1 MPFSETKLDRQE
13 NYPKSDIAKTFKT
26 QDSTA
31 AISMKHR
38 QQSPQKQHKSQDIQG
53 FLPVLQNT
61 QFLILWGGQ
70 IFSQLADK
78 IYLVLTIA
86 IVASSFQIAGEP
98 ISLWVSPITI
108 AFTIPAVLFGSLAG
122 VYVDRWSKKSVL
134 VLSNLF
140 RGVFVLILPVLLWL
154 AQGKILINKISLG
167 FFLLLT
173 ITFLVSTLT
182 QFFAPAE
189 QATIPFIVPK
199 KDLLAANSI
208 YTTTIMAL
216 LIVGFALGEP
226 LLDLADHLVGSWGFA
241 EDIGKEILVGG
252 AYAIAGIILM
262 GLKIDHDRGSP
273 NPENSHPLQD
283 IGEGI
288 QYLKTNLRVR
298 NALIQLIILFSI
310 FAALVV
316 LAVSL
321 ADKIPEIEADEFGIL
336 LATTGIGMGA
346 SAAVIGNLGQ
356 RFSNAQLSFWGSVG
370 MAGSLVGLSSA
381 TVNLWLALVMCVF
394 MGVFA
399 ALIGV
404 PMQTTI
410 QLETPPDMRGKVFGL
425 QNNAVNIALSLPL
438 VLAAEAEAHFGLAS
452 VILGLAAIALLGGLL
467 TRYLTRLS
475 DKGSK

>member
-1 MPFSETKLDRQE
+1 
-13 NYPKSDIAKTFKT
+13 
-26 QDSTA
+26 
-31 AISMKHR
+31 MK
-38 QQSPQKQHKSQDIQG
+38 QGQSKDIQG
-53 FLPVLQNT
+53 FLPVFQNT

-86 IVASSFQIAGEP
+86 IVASSFQIVGQP

-108 AFTIPAVLFGSLAG
+108 AFTIPAILFGSLAG

-134 VLSNLF
+134 VLSNIF
-140 RGVFVLILPVLLWL
+140 RGAFVLILPILLWF
-154 AQGKILINKISLG
+154 AQGKVLTNEISLG

-189 QATIPFIVPK
+189 QAVIPLLVPK

-216 LIVGFALGEP
+216 LIVGFAVGEP
-226 LLDLADHLVGSWGFA
+226 LLDLADYLVGSWGFA
-241 EDIGKEILVGG
+241 HDIGKEILVGG

-262 GLKIDHDRGSP
+262 GLKIEHDQSSQDSH
-273 NPENSHPLQD
+273 NSHPLQD

-288 QYLKTNLRVR
+288 QYLKSNLRVR
-298 NALIQLIILFSI
+298 NALVQLIILFSI

-321 ADKIPEIEADEFGIL
+321 ADKIPEIEADEFGFL
-336 LATTGIGMGA
+336 LAATGVGMGA

-356 RFSNAQLSFWGSVG
+356 RFSHTQLSFCGSMGIAV
-370 MAGSLVGLSSA
+370 SLAGLSYA
-381 TVNLWLALVMCVF
+381 TGNLWLSLMMSVF
-394 MGVFA
+394 TGAFA

-410 QLETPPDMRGKVFGL
+410 QSETPPDMRGKVFGL

-438 VLAAEAEAHFGLAS
+438 VLAAEAEAHFGLES
-452 VILGLAAIALLGGLL
+452 VILGLAAIALLGGVT
-467 TRYLTRLS
+467 TRYFSR
-475 DKGSK
+475 

>member
-1 MPFSETKLDRQE
+1 MPLSETKLDREE
-13 NYPKSDIAKTFKT
+13 NYPKSETFDTSET
-26 QDSTA
+26 QDFTS
-31 AISMKHR
+31 AISMKH
-38 QQSPQKQHKSQDIQG
+38 PPKKQHKSKDIQG

-86 IVASSFQIAGEP
+86 IIASSFQIIGQP

-134 VLSNLF
+134 IFSNLF
-140 RGVFVLILPVLLWL
+140 RGAFVLILPFLLWL
-154 AQGKILINKISLG
+154 AQGKILTNKISLG
-167 FFLLLT
+167 FVLLLT

-189 QATIPFIVPK
+189 QAAIPLIVPK

-216 LIVGFALGEP
+216 LIVGFAVGEP
-226 LLDLADHLVGSWGFA
+226 LLDLADHIVGSWGFT

-252 AYAIAGIILM
+252 AYAVAGIILM
-262 GLKIDHDRGSP
+262 GLKIDNDQCSQ
-273 NPENSHPLQD
+273 NSENSHPLQD

-336 LATTGIGMGA
+336 LATTGVGMGA

-356 RFSNAQLSFWGSVG
+356 RFSNSQLSFWGSVG
-370 MAGSLVGLSSA
+370 MAGSLVGLSYA
-381 TVNLWLALVMCVF
+381 TGNLWLALIICVL

-438 VLAAEAEAHFGLAS
+438 VLAAEAEAHFGLEL
-452 VILGLAAIALLGGLL
+452 VILGLAAIALCGGLL
-467 TRYLTRLS
+467 TRYLTR
-475 DKGSK
+475 

>member
-1 MPFSETKLDRQE
+1 MAEGRW
-13 NYPKSDIAKTFKT
+13 
-26 QDSTA
+26 
-31 AISMKHR
+31 
-38 QQSPQKQHKSQDIQG
+38 QKEKEIDDIQG
-53 FLPVLQNT
+53 FLPVLQNS

-86 IVASSFQIAGEP
+86 IVASSFQILGRP

-122 VYVDRWSKKSVL
+122 VYVDRWAKKSVL
-134 VLSNLF
+134 VFSNLF
-140 RGVFVLILPVLLWL
+140 RGAFVLTLPILLWL
-154 AQGKILINKISLG
+154 AQEKFLTSQISLG

-189 QATIPFIVPK
+189 QAAIPLLVPK

-216 LIVGFALGEP
+216 LIVGFAVGEP
-226 LLDLADHLVGSWGFA
+226 LLDIADHLVGSWGFA
-241 EDIGKEILVGG
+241 DDIGKEILVGG
-252 AYAIAGIILM
+252 AYVIAGLILM
-262 GLKIDHDRGSP
+262 GLKIEHDQCHQSSENDHP
-273 NPENSHPLQD
+273 WQD
-283 IGEGI
+283 IKEGI

-321 ADKIPEIEADEFGIL
+321 ADKIPEIEADEFGFL
-336 LATTGIGMGA
+336 LAATGVGMGA
-346 SAAVIGNLGQ
+346 SAAVIGNLGS
-356 RFSNAQLSFWGSVG
+356 RFSNAQLSFCGSIG
-370 MAGSLVGLSSA
+370 IAFSLAGLSYA
-381 TVNLWLALVMCVF
+381 TGNLWLALTMSVLA
-394 MGVFA
+394 GASA

-410 QLETPPDMRGKVFGL
+410 QSETPPDMRGKVFGL

-438 VLAAEAEAHFGLAS
+438 VLAAQAEAFFGLEL
-452 VILGLAAIALLGGLL
+452 VILGLAAIALLGGVI
-467 TRYLTRLS
+467 TRYLSR
-475 DKGSK
+475 

>member
-1 MPFSETKLDRQE
+1 MPLSETKLDREE
-13 NYPKSDIAKTFKT
+13 NNPTKSETSET
-26 QDSTA
+26 PDSNS
-31 AISMKHR
+31 AISIKDW
-38 QQSPQKQHKSQDIQG
+38 KQNSTERHKSQG

-86 IVASSFQIAGEP
+86 IVASSFQITGQP

-154 AQGKILINKISLG
+154 AQGKVLTHNISLG
-167 FFLLLT
+167 FVLLLT

-189 QATIPFIVPK
+189 QAAIPLIVPK

-216 LIVGFALGEP
+216 LIVGFAVGEP
-226 LLDLADHLVGSWGFA
+226 LLDLADYIIESWGFA

-252 AYAIAGIILM
+252 AYAIAGIILI
-262 GLKIDHDRGSP
+262 GLKIGNDQCTQ
-273 NPENSHPLQD
+273 NPENTHLLQD

-336 LATTGIGMGA
+336 LATTGVGMGA

-356 RFSNAQLSFWGSVG
+356 RFSHAQLSFWGSVG

-381 TVNLWLALVMCVF
+381 TGNLWLALIICVL
-394 MGVFA
+394 MGAFA

-438 VLAAEAEAHFGLAS
+438 VLAAEAEAHFGLEL

-467 TRYLTRLS
+467 TRYLTR
-475 DKGSK
+475 

>member
-1 MPFSETKLDRQE
+1 MPLSENKLDREE
-13 NYPKSDIAKTFKT
+13 NYVMPETSET
-26 QDSTA
+26 QDFTSV
-31 AISMKHR
+31 ISMRHGE
-38 QQSPQKQHKSQDIQG
+38 QSSKKQHNNQDIQG

-86 IVASSFQIAGEP
+86 IVASSFQIVGQP

-108 AFTIPAVLFGSLAG
+108 AFTIPAILFGSLAG

-140 RGVFVLILPVLLWL
+140 RGVFVLILPILLWL
-154 AQGKILINKISLG
+154 SQGKFLTNKISLG

-173 ITFLVSTLT
+173 VTFLVSTLT

-216 LIVGFALGEP
+216 LIVGFAVGEP
-226 LLDLADHLVGSWGFA
+226 LLDLADRIVGSWGFA

-262 GLKIDHDRGSP
+262 GLKIDRDRSSLKP
-273 NPENSHPLQD
+273 QNSHPLQD

-321 ADKIPEIEADEFGIL
+321 ADKIPTIEADEFGIL
-336 LATTGIGMGA
+336 LATTGVGMGA

-370 MAGSLVGLSSA
+370 MAGSLVGLSS
-381 TVNLWLALVMCVF
+381 TTGNYWLALVMCIFV
-394 MGVFA
+394 GIFA
-399 ALIGV
+399 ALIGI

-410 QLETPPDMRGKVFGL
+410 QSETPPDMRGKVFGL

-438 VLAAEAEAHFGLAS
+438 VLAAEAEAHFGLES
-452 VILGLAAIALLGGLL
+452 VILGLAAIALLGGFL
-467 TRYLTRLS
+467 TRYLNR
-475 DKGSK
+475 

>member
-1 MPFSETKLDRQE
+1 MQEANREISGSMPLSETENINREE
-13 NYPKSDIAKTFKT
+13 NYSTKSE
-26 QDSTA
+26 TA
-31 AISMKHR
+31 TISMKHR
-38 QQSPQKQHKSQDIQG
+38 QQSVKKPRKNREIAG

-86 IVASSFQIAGEP
+86 IVASSFQIPGQP

-108 AFTIPAVLFGSLAG
+108 AFTIPAILFGSLAG

-140 RGVFVLILPVLLWL
+140 RGLFVLILPVLLWL
-154 AQGKILINKISLG
+154 SQDKMLTYQISLG

-216 LIVGFALGEP
+216 LIIGFAVGEP

-241 EDIGKEILVGG
+241 ADIGKEILVGG
-252 AYAIAGIILM
+252 AYAIAGIILL
-262 GLKIDHDRGSP
+262 GLKTNNDQYTQ
-273 NPENSHPLQD
+273 NPENSHPIQD
-283 IGEGI
+283 IAEGI
-288 QYLKTNLRVR
+288 RYLRSNLKVR

-321 ADKIPEIEADEFGIL
+321 ADKIPQIEADEFGIL
-336 LATTGIGMGA
+336 LATTGVGMGI
-346 SAAVIGNLGQ
+346 SAAAIGHLGQ
-356 RFSNAQLSFWGSVG
+356 RFSHPQLSFWGSVG
-370 MAGSLVGLSSA
+370 MASSLVGLSTAIS
-381 TVNLWLALVMCVF
+381 NLWLALVICVF
-394 MGVFA
+394 IGAFA

-410 QLETPPDMRGKVFGL
+410 QSETPPDMRGKVFGL

-467 TRYLTRLS
+467 TRYLTNAQ
-475 DKGSK
+475 G

>member
-1 MPFSETKLDRQE
+1 MPLSETKLNPEE
-13 NYPKSDIAKTFKT
+13 NYPKSDNSEP
-26 QDSTA
+26 QNSTA
-31 AISMKHR
+31 AISMKNCK
-38 QQSPQKQHKSQDIQG
+38 QSPNEQHKSKDIQG

-86 IVASSFQIAGEP
+86 IIASSFQIIGQP

-122 VYVDRWSKKSVL
+122 VYVDRWSKKSIL

-140 RGVFVLILPVLLWL
+140 RAVFVLILPVLLWL
-154 AQGKILINKISLG
+154 AQGKILTNKISLG
-167 FFLLLT
+167 FVLLLT

-189 QATIPFIVPK
+189 QATIPFIIPQ

-216 LIVGFALGEP
+216 LIVGFAVGEP
-226 LLDLADHLVGSWGFA
+226 LLDLADHIVGSWGFA

-252 AYAIAGIILM
+252 AYAVAGIILV
-262 GLKIDHDRGSP
+262 GLKIDHEQCSQ
-273 NPENSHPLQD
+273 NSENFHPLQD

-288 QYLKTNLRVR
+288 KYLKTNLRVR

-336 LATTGIGMGA
+336 LATTGVGMGA
-346 SAAVIGNLGQ
+346 SAAIIGNLGQ
-356 RFSNAQLSFWGSVG
+356 RFSNAQLSFCGSLG
-370 MAGSLVGLSSA
+370 MAASLVGLSYA
-381 TVNLWLALVMCVF
+381 TGNLWLALIMCAF
-394 MGVFA
+394 MGAFA

-410 QLETPPDMRGKVFGL
+410 QSETPPDMRGKVFGL

-438 VLAAEAEAHFGLAS
+438 VLAAEAEAHFGLEL
-452 VILGLAAIALLGGLL
+452 VILGLAVIALLGGLL
-467 TRYLTRLS
+467 TRYLTR
-475 DKGSK
+475 

>member
-1 MPFSETKLDRQE
+1 MPLSETKLNREE
-13 NYPKSDIAKTFKT
+13 NYPPKSQTSET
-26 QDSTA
+26 QDNAS
-31 AISMKHR
+31 AISVQYSP
-38 QQSPQKQHKSQDIQG
+38 QQSEEQHKNRDIQG
-53 FLPVLQNT
+53 FLPVFQNT

-86 IVASSFQIAGEP
+86 IVASSFQITGQP

-122 VYVDRWSKKSVL
+122 VYVDRWSKKLVL

-140 RGVFVLILPVLLWL
+140 RGVFVLILPVLLWFSQDRML
-154 AQGKILINKISLG
+154 TNQISLG

-189 QATIPFIVPK
+189 QAAIPFIVPK

-216 LIVGFALGEP
+216 LIIGFALGEP
-226 LLDLADHLVGSWGFA
+226 LLDIADQLVGSWGFA
-241 EDIGKEILVGG
+241 PDIGKEILVGG
-252 AYAIAGIILM
+252 AYAIAGIILI
-262 GLKIDHDRGSP
+262 GLKIDHNQDS
-273 NPENSHPLQD
+273 NNQENSHPLQD
-283 IGEGI
+283 IAEGI
-288 QYLKTNLRVR
+288 RYLRTNLRVR

-321 ADKIPEIEADEFGIL
+321 ADKIPQIEADEFGIL

-346 SAAVIGNLGQ
+346 SAAVIGHLGQ
-356 RFSNAQLSFWGSVG
+356 RFSHNQLSFWGSIG
-370 MAGSLVGLSSA
+370 MTSSLVGLSYA
-381 TVNLWLALVMCVF
+381 TNNLWLALVICVF
-394 MGVFA
+394 IGAFA

-410 QLETPPDMRGKVFGL
+410 QSETPPDMRGKVFGL

-452 VILGLAAIALLGGLL
+452 VILGLAAIALIGGLL
-467 TRYLTRLS
+467 TRYLTLKQ
-475 DKGSK
+475 DKRN